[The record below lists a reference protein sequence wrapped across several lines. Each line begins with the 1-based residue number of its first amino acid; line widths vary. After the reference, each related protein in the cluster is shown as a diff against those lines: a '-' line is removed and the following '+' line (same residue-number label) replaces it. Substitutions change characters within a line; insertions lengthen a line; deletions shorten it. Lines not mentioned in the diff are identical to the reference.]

1 MPWIKVPKLSG
12 SHPLVMSNAVQVR
25 LIWSLLGR
33 TCSNVL
39 GGSVGGG
46 YANSQAHA
54 DALGVDVLGDF
65 TSSGLAA
72 LMPASSILV
81 AVGIRDLRT
90 ANQVEY
96 ISTATEVVGTG
107 SGDALPNELAA
118 VVTLRT
124 ALAGKHYRGR
134 VYISGANE
142 AQNLSAGT
150 IATAFNTGIVTFIT
164 NVQSDMGTQGI
175 TLSVLA
181 RPSYLNLAPPADTVV
196 FPGALTPVTSITARD
211 TNWDTQRRR
220 GG

>member
-1 MPWIKVPKLSG
+1 MPWIRVPKLSG

-39 GGSVGGG
+39 GGQVGGG
-46 YANSQAHA
+46 YTNSQVHA

-72 LMPASSILV
+72 LMPNSSILV

-124 ALAGKHYRGR
+124 ALAGKRYRGR
-134 VYISGANE
+134 VYMSGANE
-142 AQNLSAGT
+142 AQNSTNGV
-150 IATAFNTGIVTFIT
+150 IVPGFNTAITDFIT
-164 NVQSDMGTQGI
+164 AVQSDMGTQGI
-175 TLSVLA
+175 TLSVLS
-181 RPSYLNLAPPADTVV
+181 RPTYLNLAPPADTLVW
-196 FPGALTPVTSITARD
+196 PGALTPVTSITARD
-211 TNWDTQRRR
+211 LNWDTQRRR
-220 GG
+220 GN